1 MFYIRAKEVQIIIK
15 NPIGDK
21 IKAARKNLGL
31 TQDQV
36 AARLQTEGCDISRGT
51 LAKIEVGI
59 RKLQAS
65 EVSAFVKVL
74 NLDYK
79 DFLE

>member
-1 MFYIRAKEVQIIIK
+1 MQTIIK
-15 NPIGDK
+15 NPIGNK

-36 AARLQTEGCDISRGT
+36 SARLQTEGCDISRGT
-51 LAKIEVGI
+51 LAKIEIGI
-59 RKLQAS
+59 RKLKAS

-79 DFLE
+79 DFLEQ

>member
-1 MFYIRAKEVQIIIK
+1 MFYIRAKKVQTI
-15 NPIGDK
+15 NPIGNK

-36 AARLQTEGCDISRGT
+36 SARLQTEGCDISRGT
-51 LAKIEVGI
+51 LAKIELGI
-59 RKLQAS
+59 RKLKAS

-79 DFLE
+79 DLLE

>member
-1 MFYIRAKEVQIIIK
+1 MFHIGARGTEMIK
-15 NPIGDK
+15 NNSIGIR

-36 AARLQTEGCDISRGT
+36 SARLQTEGCDISRGT
-51 LAKIEVGI
+51 LAKIELGI
-59 RKLQAS
+59 RKLKAS

-74 NLDYK
+74 KLDYK

>member
-1 MFYIRAKEVQIIIK
+1 MFYIRAKKVQTIIK
-15 NPIGDK
+15 NPIGNK
-21 IKAARKNLGL
+21 IKA
-31 TQDQV
+31 QV
-36 AARLQTEGCDISRGT
+36 SARLQTEGCDISRGT
-51 LAKIEVGI
+51 LAKIEIGI
-59 RKLQAS
+59 RKLKAS